1 MDSKAGQSMVEAGVP
16 EGQYWFVG
24 SSGAGRESQD
34 QAERFISQG
43 IWENGF
49 EDRYLDTVKSMKVGD
64 RIALKSTYVRR
75 TGLPFEARGHAV
87 PVLAIRAVG
96 VITANPG
103 DGRKIGV
110 DWTPAERP
118 REWYLYTGRHTIW
131 KVTPGHWMREALLR
145 FTFLGE
151 PQDTDRFRNDPAWA
165 KRFGDVDPTPEQRFE
180 WTAFYEAMATALL
193 GFRRRRGELLAHLR
207 EMQERHEEL
216 GFLMDRDWRD
226 NPVPLKDI
234 CPFTV
239 MGTFNRGASP
249 AKRTE
254 IAADWAAFLGVSA
267 PAPTG
272 FDGIPLLNNQ
282 NSWFFPPAGTR
293 QKDDIDSLWD
303 VFEAALAAA
312 DSSEDHERFRLAAAY
327 DRARDIYRV
336 GTKLT
341 MGLFWVRPW
350 NYLPLDGRSR
360 QYLKTELML
369 DQDFFTADGAAY
381 VTLLDTLASKF
392 EDPQFAVH
400 SFPELSWTAY
410 LERYGHGAHADSG
423 SAGEAPEPEDDP
435 TPMSP
440 QASYTVRDIVAD
452 GCFIDESDLNG
463 YLARWRSKKNL
474 ILQGPP
480 GTGKTWLAR
489 RLAYALIGTR
499 DNKSALRATQFHPN
513 SSYEDF
519 VRGWRPGSDGKLTL
533 VDGPFLEM
541 VERANA
547 NPDVPHVMLIEEI
560 NRGNPVQVFGELL
573 TLIEAG
579 KRSPRESLQ
588 LAYPRSG
595 TESVHVPS
603 NLYIIGT
610 MNLADR
616 SLAIMDLAFR
626 RRFAFVSL
634 EPSVNDAW
642 QAWMSARHGVD
653 PQELELVRFR
663 FEALNDRIADDP
675 ALGSEFRL
683 GHSFVTPP
691 AEERVAS
698 FADWFR
704 GVVDTEIVPTLE
716 EYWFDDAAKAESASA
731 ALLEGLT

>member
-1 MDSKAGQSMVEAGVP
+1 MMADASVP

-24 SSGAGRESQD
+24 SYYSDRDPQD
-34 QAERFISQG
+34 QTDRFVTEG

-49 EDRYLDTVKSMKVGD
+49 EDRYLETVKSMKVGD
-64 RIALKSTYVRR
+64 QIAIKSTYVRKD
-75 TGLPFEARGHAV
+75 GLPFDPRGHAV
-87 PVLAIRAVG
+87 PVLSIKAIG
-96 VITANPG
+96 VVTANPG
-103 DGRKIGV
+103 DGRRVEV
-110 DWTPAERP
+110 DWTRLKKP
-118 REWYLYTGRHTIW
+118 REWYFYTGRHTIW
-131 KVTPGHWMREALLR
+131 KVTPSHWMREALIR
-145 FTFLGE
+145 FAFWKE
-151 PQDTDRFRNDPAWA
+151 PQDVDRFRNDPAWA
-165 KRFGDVDPTPEQRFE
+165 KRFADADPKPEQRFE
-180 WTAFYEAMATALL
+180 WTAFYEEMATALL
-193 GFRRRRGELLAHLR
+193 AYRTRRPELLGHLR
-207 EMQERHEEL
+207 DMQDRHEEL
-216 GFLMDRDWRD
+216 GFLVDRDRRD
-226 NPVPLKDI
+226 NPMPLRDI

-239 MGTFNRGASP
+239 MGTFNRGATP
-249 AKRTE
+249 EKRTE
-254 IAADWAAFLGVSA
+254 IATGWAELLGVRT
-267 PAPTG
+267 PAPTS

-282 NSWFFPPAGTR
+282 NSWFFPTAATR
-293 QKDDIDSLWD
+293 HKDDIDTLWD
-303 VFEAALAAA
+303 VFECALAAA
-312 DSSEDHERFRLAAAY
+312 DSSEDHERLRFADAY
-327 DRARDIYRV
+327 SRARDIYRV

-341 MGLFWVRPW
+341 MGLFWIRPW
-350 NYLPLDGRSR
+350 NFVPLDGRSR

-369 DQDFFTADGAAY
+369 DQDFFAADGIAY
-381 VTLLDTLASKF
+381 VQLLDTLASKF

-410 LERYGHGAHADSG
+410 LERDGRGAHAE
-423 SAGEAPEPEDDP
+423 AAEAPEVEDDDP
-435 TPMSP
+435 TPISP
-440 QASYTVRDIVAD
+440 QASYTVHDIVTD
-452 GCFIDESDLNG
+452 GCFIPEPALNS

-489 RLAYALIGTR
+489 RLAYALIGTK

-595 TESVHVPS
+595 SESVHVPS

-634 EPSVNDAW
+634 EPNVNDAW
-642 QAWMSARHGVD
+642 QAWMSNRHNV
-653 PQELELVRFR
+653 PPEHLELVRTR
-663 FEALNDRIADDP
+663 FQALNERIAEDP
-675 ALGSEFRL
+675 ALGGEFRL

-691 AEERVAS
+691 AEERVTS
-698 FADWFR
+698 FPDWFR

-716 EYWFDDAAKAESASA
+716 EYWFDDPAKAA
-731 ALLEGLT
+731 AATEALTEGLV

>member
-1 MDSKAGQSMVEAGVP
+1 MADASVP

-24 SSGAGRESQD
+24 SYYSDREPQD
-34 QAERFISQG
+34 QMARFIAEG

-49 EDRYLDTVKSMKVGD
+49 EDRYFDTVKSMKIGD
-64 RIALKSTYVRR
+64 RIAIKSSYVRKDSD
-75 TGLPFEARGHAV
+75 LPFDARGHAV
-87 PVLAIRAVG
+87 PVMAIRATGTIV
-96 VITANPG
+96 ANPG
-103 DGRKIGV
+103 DGRRVAV
-110 DWTPAERP
+110 DWTLLPEP
-118 REWYLYTGRHTIW
+118 REWFLHTGRHTIW
-131 KVTPGHWMREALLR
+131 KVTPSNWMREALIR
-145 FTFLGE
+145 FAFWDGD
-151 PQDTDRFRNDPAWA
+151 QDTDRFRNDPAWA
-165 KRFGDVDPTPEQRFE
+165 KRFADLDPKPEQHFE
-180 WTAFYEAMATALL
+180 WTAFYEEMATALVAYRN
-193 GFRRRRGELLAHLR
+193 RRDELLAHLAVL
-207 EMQERHEEL
+207 QERHEEL
-216 GFLMDRDWRD
+216 SFLVDRDRRD
-226 NPVPLKDI
+226 NPMPLKDI

-239 MGTFNRGASP
+239 MGTFNRGATP
-249 AKRTE
+249 TKRTE
-254 IAADWAAFLGVSA
+254 IAAGWAELLGVQA
-267 PAPTG
+267 PAPTS

-282 NSWFFPPAGTR
+282 NSWFFPTAATR
-293 QKDDIDSLWD
+293 HKNDVDNLWD

-312 DSSEDHERFRLAAAY
+312 DSSEDHNRLRFAEAY
-327 DRARDIYRV
+327 SRARDIYRV

-341 MGLFWVRPW
+341 MGLFWIRPW
-350 NYLPLDGRSR
+350 NFVPLDGRSR
-360 QYLKTELML
+360 QYLKTELMF
-369 DQDFFTADGAAY
+369 DQDFFAADGIAY
-381 VTLLDTLASKF
+381 VQLLDTLVYKF

-410 LERYGHGAHADSG
+410 LERDGRGAHTEKAETTEIEDD
-423 SAGEAPEPEDDP
+423 DDP
-435 TPMSP
+435 TPVSP
-440 QASYTVRDIVAD
+440 QASYTVRDIVTD
-452 GCFIDESDLNG
+452 GCFIPEPALHG

-547 NPDVPHVMLIEEI
+547 NPDVPHVVLIEEI

-595 TESVHVPS
+595 SESVHVPS

-634 EPSVNDAW
+634 EPNVNDAW
-642 QAWMSARHGVD
+642 EDWMAKRHNVASD
-653 PQELELVRFR
+653 DLELVRTR
-663 FEALNDRIADDP
+663 FEALNDRIAEDP
-675 ALGSEFRL
+675 SLGGEFRL

-691 AEERVAS
+691 AEEHVPS
-698 FADWFR
+698 FHDWFR

-716 EYWFDDAAKAESASA
+716 EYWFDDAAKASAA
-731 ALLEGLT
+731 TEALLEGFE

>member
-1 MDSKAGQSMVEAGVP
+1 MAEVGVP

-24 SSGAGRESQD
+24 AYHSDREPQD
-34 QAERFISQG
+34 QTERFLAEG

-64 RIALKSTYVRR
+64 QIALKATYVRKKK
-75 TGLPFEARGHAV
+75 LPFDPRGHAV
-87 PVLAIRAVG
+87 SAMAIKATG
-96 VITANPG
+96 TITANPG

-110 DWTPAERP
+110 AWTRLDKP
-118 REWYLYTGRHTIW
+118 REWYFYTGRHSIW

-145 FTFLGE
+145 FAFWGE
-151 PQDTDRFRNDPAWA
+151 AQDTDRFRNDPAWA
-165 KRFGDVDPTPEQRFE
+165 KRFADLQPKPEQNFE
-180 WTAFYEAMATALL
+180 WAAFYEETATALL
-193 GFRRRRGELLAHLR
+193 AFRNRRPELLEHLR
-207 EMQERHEEL
+207 EMQERHEVL
-216 GFLMDRDWRD
+216 GVLMDRDWRD
-226 NPVPLKDI
+226 NPVPLRDI

-239 MGTFNRGASP
+239 MGTFNRGSTP
-249 AKRTE
+249 EKRTE
-254 IAADWAAFLGVSA
+254 IAADWARLLGVTT
-267 PAPTG
+267 PAPSS

-282 NSWFFPPAGTR
+282 NSWFFPTAGTR
-293 QKDDIDSLWD
+293 QKDDIDTLWD
-303 VFEAALAAA
+303 VFEAAIAAA
-312 DSSEDHERFRLAAAY
+312 DSSEDHARIRFAAAY
-327 DRARDIYRV
+327 SRARDIYRV

-341 MGLFWVRPW
+341 MGLFWIRPW
-350 NYLPLDGRSR
+350 NFVPLDGRSR

-369 DQDFFTADGAAY
+369 DQDFFTADGTAY
-381 VTLLDTLASKF
+381 VTLIDTLASKF

-410 LERYGHGAHADSG
+410 LERDGRGAHADTG
-423 SAGEAPEPEDDP
+423 SADEAPEPDDDDP
-435 TPMSP
+435 TPVSP
-440 QASYTVRDIVAD
+440 QASYTVHDIVTD
-452 GCFIDESDLNG
+452 GCFLPESALNG

-489 RLAYALIGTR
+489 RLAYALIGTK

-547 NPDVPHVMLIEEI
+547 NPDVPHVVLIEEI

-634 EPSVNDAW
+634 EPAVN
-642 QAWMSARHGVD
+642 QAWEEWMSLRHGVA
-653 PQELELVRFR
+653 PRELELVRQR
-663 FEALNDRIADDP
+663 FEALNDRIASDP

-691 AEERVAS
+691 AEERVNS
-698 FADWFR
+698 FPDWFR

-716 EYWFDDAAKAESASA
+716 EYWFDDTAKAEAASE
-731 ALLEGLT
+731 ALLEGLE

>member
-1 MDSKAGQSMVEAGVP
+1 MVEAGVP

-24 SSGAGRESQD
+24 ARSAGQEPYDRTD
-34 QAERFISQG
+34 QFLAEG

-49 EDRYLDTVKSMKVGD
+49 EDRYLDSVKSMKIGD
-64 RIALKSTYVRR
+64 RIALKTTYVRR
-75 TGLPFEARGHAV
+75 TALPFDSRGHAV
-87 PVLAIRAVG
+87 PVMGITAVG
-96 VITANPG
+96 TITANPG

-110 DWTPAERP
+110 EWKRLERP
-118 REWYLYTGRHTIW
+118 REWFLYTGRQSIW
-131 KVTPGHWMREALLR
+131 KVTPSHWMRAALLR
-145 FTFLGE
+145 FAFWGDA
-151 PQDTDRFRNDPAWA
+151 QDTDRFRNDPAWA
-165 KRFGDVDPTPEQRFE
+165 KRFGDVDPKPAQHFE
-180 WTAFYEAMATALL
+180 WTTFYEAMATALL
-193 GFRRRRGELLAHLR
+193 AFRNRRTDLLAHLR
-207 EMQERHEEL
+207 EMQERHEAL

-239 MGTFNRGASP
+239 LGTFNRGTTP
-249 AKRTE
+249 EKRTE
-254 IAADWAAFLGVSA
+254 VAQDWAQFLGVNV
-267 PAPTG
+267 PVPTS

-293 QKDDIDSLWD
+293 QRDDIDSLWD

-312 DSSEDHERFRLAAAY
+312 ASGEDHERLRLAAAY

-350 NYLPLDGRSR
+350 NFVPLDGRSR

-369 DQDFFTADGAAY
+369 DQDFFTADGEAY
-381 VTLLDTLASKF
+381 VKLLDTLAAKF
-392 EDPQFAVH
+392 EDPQFAVN
-400 SFPELSWTAY
+400 SFPELTWTAY
-410 LERYGHGAHADSG
+410 LERQATGAHTDPGAD
-423 SAGEAPEPEDDP
+423 EAPEAEDDP
-435 TPMSP
+435 TPLSP
-440 QASYTVRDIVAD
+440 QSSYTVRDIVAD

-547 NPDVPHVMLIEEI
+547 RPDVPHVVLIEEI

-603 NLYIIGT
+603 NLFIIGT

-642 QAWMSARHGVD
+642 QAWMASRHGVESK
-653 PQELELVRFR
+653 ELELIRHR
-663 FEALNDRIADDP
+663 FEALNERIADDP

-691 AEERVAS
+691 AEERVDS
-698 FADWFR
+698 FSDWFR

-716 EYWFDDAAKAESASA
+716 EYWFDDASKAESASA
-731 ALLEGLT
+731 ALLEGLR